1 MIRKK
6 KYSID
11 DPLFGFDEDFEV
23 GANKVLMLGGC
34 DTYTP
39 ESMALAYRSAA
50 DRLVQDA
57 LDREDTSWEIAAPI
71 LHLYR
76 HSLELYLKWA
86 AQSTAK
92 GHDLKGL
99 IKQAD
104 DRAKQRTGEGLHPA
118 VIERMQEFA
127 DYDKKGFSFRY
138 ADAPEGGQGFEITIK
153 LLHLRKVMEWISADL
168 ATLGNA
174 KAL

>member
-1 MIRKK
+1 MSKK
-6 KYSID
+6 KRFTID
-11 DPLFGFDEDFEV
+11 DPLFGFDEDFEF
-23 GANKVLMLGGC
+23 GANKVLLLGGC

-39 ESMALAYRSAA
+39 ERLALAYRIAA

-92 GHDLKGL
+92 GHDLERL
-99 IKQAD
+99 IQQAN
-104 DRAKQRTGEGLHPA
+104 DRATQVTGAGLHPA

-127 DYDKKGFSFRY
+127 EYDKKGFTFRY
-138 ADAPEGGQGFEITIK
+138 ADANGDARHIDTTVK
-153 LLHLRKVMEWISADL
+153 LLHLRKVMERITSDL
-168 ATLGNA
+168 TTLGRER
-174 KAL
+174 